1 MSSHTIDKDESAGG
15 VGGGGL
21 NNELQATHK
30 VDKTTE
36 ELERI
41 NSHDTVASTMTLEQA
56 KAALV
61 RQLMFSLGGAL
72 EPLARGFANSANTP
86 AAACR
91 LLPETQV
98 EQALNETGYGPLGL
112 GRYQWCI
119 FFLCGFGYFLDL
131 LWAQA
136 FGLILGPLAQELGVP
151 TENQGDIFTAFS
163 TGLCVGAF
171 TWGVLVDLI
180 GRKWAFNLTCLIT
193 AIWGLVI
200 GVFFESSW
208 RRAGAN
214 DDASRNPGA
223 PSNYDVICVFTAF
236 CGFGLGGNIP
246 IDATIFLEFVPV
258 KRRWLLVALSMFQP
272 LGVVIAWGLVPR
284 YSCDAGLEACSAV
297 AAGEACCER
306 GDNMGWRYLMFTLG
320 AITLFCFFIRFF
332 LFNFRESPK
341 YLVTRGRDA
350 EAIDV
355 VHKIAAFNKV
365 ESTISLESFN
375 ELARKMS
382 DDSSS
387 DVRAPVTAGAVLAAH
402 RRKFYDMSHLKLLFS
417 SKRMAFTTIMLFLI
431 YMTDYWAFTVA
442 GSFLPTIL
450 AQKGATRNI
459 SINETYRNYVIIYA
473 PGIIGVAIG
482 VLLTFVP
489 RFGMK
494 WALFVSF
501 CLMGVSL
508 FLFAVIDS
516 QAANVAFSTVEYL
529 FQSTANAV
537 LYGTAPQLFS
547 TAIRGTAVGTA
558 STLGR
563 LVSIIA
569 PIITANLLATSGI
582 NSPLYLAGGGAL
594 LAGVFS
600 LLLPETKNRLVY

>member
-1 MSSHTIDKDESAGG
+1 MSTNTLDKHDGATAGG
-15 VGGGGL
+15 AVPELHHSLDKPGGG
-21 NNELQATHK
+21 AA
-30 VDKTTE
+30 
-36 ELERI
+36 ELER
-41 NSHDTVASTMTLEQA
+41 SMSRSTVSSSLTLDQA
-56 KAALV
+56 KAAL
-61 RQLMFSLGGAL
+61 
-72 EPLARGFANSANTP
+72 
-86 AAACR
+86 
-91 LLPETQV
+91 V

-151 TENQGDIFTAFS
+151 TADQGDIFTAFS

-171 TWGVLVDLI
+171 TWGILVDLI

-200 GVFFESSW
+200 G
-208 RRAGAN
+208 
-214 DDASRNPGA
+214 A
-223 PSNYDVICVFTAF
+223 PNNYDVICVFTAF

-272 LGVVIAWGLVPR
+272 LGVVVCSLIAWGLVPR
-284 YSCDAGLEACSAV
+284 YSCAAGLEACSAV
-297 AAGEACCER
+297 AAGEACCR
-306 GDNMGWRYLMFTLG
+306 RADNMGWRYLMFTLG
-320 AITLFCFFIRFF
+320 AITLFCFFVRYF
-332 LFNFRESPK
+332 LFTFRESPK
-341 YLVTRGRDA
+341 YLVSRGRDA

-355 VHKIAAFNKV
+355 VHKIAAFNRV
-365 ESTISLESFN
+365 EPTLSMESFN

-387 DVRAPVTAGAVLAAH
+387 DVKAPTTTVTAAEVLAAH

-417 SKRMAFTTIMLFLI
+417 GKRTAFTTVMLFLV
-431 YMTDYWAFTVA
+431 YMCDYWAFTIA

-450 AQKGATRNI
+450 AQKGATRSV

-473 PGIIGVAIG
+473 PGIVGVLIG

-489 RFGMK
+489 RFGMRF
-494 WALFVSF
+494 ALFASF
-501 CLMGVSL
+501 CLMGISL
-508 FLFAVIDS
+508 FLFVVIDN
-516 QAANVAFSTVEYL
+516 QAANVAFNCLEYV

-537 LYGTAPQLFS
+537 LYGYAPQLFS
-547 TAIRGTAVGTA
+547 TAVRGTAVGTA

-569 PIITANLLATSGI
+569 PIITANLIAKSGI

-594 LAGVFS
+594 LAGVCA
-600 LLLPETKNRLVY
+600 LLLPEKKNKTVL

>member
-1 MSSHTIDKDESAGG
+1 MHVATSRLENYAAKQARDRDARFSRSKRSARRRRFNKPIRTNLFPAAALKQFKLVRRPNYESYELLMSSNT
-15 VGGGGL
+15 
-21 NNELQATHK
+21 
-30 VDKTTE
+30 VDKHDAGASPAPVLLE
-36 ELERI
+36 SKPAGQADELER
-41 NSHDTVASTMTLEQA
+41 SLTRDTVSSSLTLDQA

-61 RQLMFSLGGAL
+61 
-72 EPLARGFANSANTP
+72 
-86 AAACR
+86 
-91 LLPETQV
+91 
-98 EQALNETGYGPLGL
+98 EQALNDTGYGPLGL

-136 FGLILGPLAQELGVP
+136 FGLILGPLARELNVP

-171 TWGVLVDLI
+171 VWGILVDLI

-200 GVFFESSW
+200 
-208 RRAGAN
+208 
-214 DDASRNPGA
+214 GA

-272 LGVVIAWGLVPR
+272 LGVVVCSLIAWGLVPR
-284 YSCDAGLEACSAV
+284 YS
-297 AAGEACCER
+297 
-306 GDNMGWRYLMFTLG
+306 YLMFTLG
-320 AITLFCFFIRFF
+320 AITLFCFFVRFF
-332 LFNFRESPK
+332 LFTFRESPK
-341 YLVTRGRDA
+341 YLVSRGRDA

-355 VHKIAAFNKV
+355 VHKIAAFNRV
-365 ESTISLESFN
+365 EATLSLESFN
-375 ELARKMS
+375 DLARKMS

-387 DVRAPVTAGAVLAAH
+387 DVKTPVATTAGDVLAAH

-417 SKRMAFTTIMLFLI
+417 SKKTAFTTVMLFLV
-431 YMTDYWAFTVA
+431 YMSDYWAFTIA

-459 SINETYRNYVIIYA
+459 SINETYRNYVIIYT
-473 PGIIGVAIG
+473 PGIVGVLIG

-489 RFGMK
+489 RFGMRF
-494 WALFVSF
+494 ALFASF
-501 CLMGVSL
+501 CLMGISL
-508 FLFAVIDS
+508 FLFVVIDN
-516 QAANVAFSTVEYL
+516 QAGNVAFNCLEYV

-537 LYGTAPQLFS
+537 LYGFAPQLFVTS
-547 TAIRGTAVGTA
+547 VRGTAVGTA

-569 PIITANLLATSGI
+569 PIITANLIAKSGI

-594 LAGVFS
+594 LAAVCS
-600 LLLPETKNRLVY
+600 LLLPETKNKTVL